1 MSGVN
6 APALEAALYRHPND
20 ATVVASASRR
30 VFRVNMLPEA
40 LLEELSRRAGDGQGT
55 LPADDDLDAVVSTLR
70 ADGCLGAGPG
80 MADWLRFPDAAADAA
95 AAARTSLVIVGEGRL
110 ASLLGAS
117 DLLGRFR
124 GSSRCEPAAL
134 DGSLDVATTLVVA
147 LSDHLDYEF
156 LTDIED
162 RAAATGFRWLPLHL
176 DAGKGWMGPAIT
188 PGDGPGYRDLM
199 RRRLCAAANVPLFH
213 ALTSQPVH
221 GQAQL
226 PPDPELRWML
236 SILLVEL
243 ERWAA
248 GVPPVSSWHEVELD
262 PLSFTVRPH
271 PVLPLPDHATA
282 MSRHFDMEV
291 LVDDR
296 TGLVNRLDRVRFH
309 PSVPRQFQMVQAIAC
324 DLRQATYRANNRLN
338 HGSSFVSEKIARLA
352 AIGECVER
360 YSGNWIDPARL
371 IRASYEQLV
380 AKGER
385 AVDPMELVLF
395 SPAQYAAPGFP
406 FVPFTRDL
414 PVHWIAGRS
423 LSLDRDVWLPASVVY
438 FSYQLGPYAFEP
450 RTNFPPYSGVAA
462 GATWDAAVASA
473 LEELIERDAT
483 MIWWLNAQPLPAVG
497 LTPDLAAVWAGQP
510 WDLGQ
515 RASLIYLE
523 NEFDV
528 PVVTGVLENVREGLL
543 ALGFAARPDPAQA
556 GLKAWAEALALQE
569 TTRAMDDPDSTF
581 WTTAASMT
589 PENRVKP
596 HRPDRRYLDSFRA
609 DFHDVI
615 SLTSQLQITLDPR
628 AREAVRGCLDVETE
642 RPMSSLPHLTSRTSA
657 TYRERLE
664 RRGFEVLAVDLTTP
678 DVAVTGTRVA
688 RVVVPGLVPNTP
700 AAFLPLG
707 RGRVQQAA
715 VTLGWRDRPLEEEA
729 LNTFPLPHA

>member
-1 MSGVN
+1 MRRGQR
-6 APALEAALYRHPND
+6 AALPRADEP
-20 ATVVASASRR
+20 ARPRPGAAASR
-30 VFRVNMLPEA
+30 P
-40 LLEELSRRAGDGQGT
+40 RA
-55 LPADDDLDAVVSTLR
+55 ALDAVDPPGR
-70 ADGCLGAGPG
+70 AGALGGRRPAG
-80 MADWLRFPDAAADAA
+80 
-95 AAARTSLVIVGEGRL
+95 
-110 ASLLGAS
+110 
-117 DLLGRFR
+117 
-124 GSSRCEPAAL
+124 
-134 DGSLDVATTLVVA
+134 LVVA
-147 LSDHLDYEF
+147 RGRARSAVVHGHAAS
-156 LTDIED
+156 
-162 RAAATGFRWLPLHL
+162 RAAPARPRDGDVAPLRP
-176 DAGKGWMGPAIT
+176 GGP
-188 PGDGPGYRDLM
+188 
-199 RRRLCAAANVPLFH
+199 RRRPHRARESSRPG
-213 ALTSQPVH
+213 P
-221 GQAQL
+221 
-226 PPDPELRWML
+226 
-236 SILLVEL
+236 
-243 ERWAA
+243 
-248 GVPPVSSWHEVELD
+248 VPPVD
-262 PLSFTVRPH
+262 T
-271 PVLPLPDHATA
+271 
-282 MSRHFDMEV
+282 
-291 LVDDR
+291 
-296 TGLVNRLDRVRFH
+296 
-309 PSVPRQFQMVQAIAC
+309 PSVPDGAGHR
-324 DLRQATYRANNRLN
+324 LRPPPGDVPREQ
-338 HGSSFVSEKIARLA
+338 
-352 AIGECVER
+352 
-360 YSGNWIDPARL
+360 PAQPR
-371 IRASYEQLV
+371 QLV
-380 AKGER
+380 RQREDRQVGRDRRVRAKGER

-462 GATWDAAVASA
+462 GATWDAAVTSA

-515 RASLIYLE
+515 RASLIYLD

-528 PVVTGVLENVREGLL
+528 PVITGVLENVREGLL

-596 HRPDRRYLDSFRA
+596 HRPDRRYLDSFRP

-615 SLTSQLQITLDPR
+615 SLTAQLQITLDPR

-642 RPMSSLPHLTSRTSA
+642 RPMSSLPHLTTRTSA